1 MNVDNMTNPE
11 GVLLWFGDQIMSLY
25 QQAQKKDEKPS
36 VMLNSVSRAVDSW
49 GRLYGNHV
57 QNSRIEELSD
67 QLNQI
72 TRDLGKGEIKA
83 IK

>member
-1 MNVDNMTNPE
+1 MIKRMQTPE
-11 GVLLWFGDQIMSLY
+11 STLQWFGDVILQLY
-25 QQAQKKDEKPS
+25 RESRDKGEKPS

-57 QNSRIEELSD
+57 QNSRIEELAD

-72 TRDLGKGEIKA
+72 TRDLGKGTIEAVK
-83 IK
+83 